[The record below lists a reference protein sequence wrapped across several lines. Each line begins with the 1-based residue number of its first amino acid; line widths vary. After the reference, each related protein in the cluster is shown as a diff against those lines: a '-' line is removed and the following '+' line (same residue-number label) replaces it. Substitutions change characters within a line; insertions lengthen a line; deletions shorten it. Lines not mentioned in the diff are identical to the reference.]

1 MYDAAQGA
9 RDAGVSLGFLG
20 SDAIGWQARFEAS
33 PGGAANRVLVCYKTA
48 DPPNPVDPITAGS
61 PGLTTT
67 QWRLAPVN
75 RPEQSLIGVQFS
87 SQTGAAWNNTQPYV
101 VTNSGNWVYANSGFT
116 DGSRV
121 SGLAGLR
128 PTGYSNNFEARQ
140 PVPDRRTP
148 CQFSVYQHQRCP

>member
-1 MYDAAQGA
+1 
-9 RDAGVSLGFLG
+9 VSLGFLG

-33 PGGAANRVLVCYKTA
+33 RRWCRESGAGLLQDRR
-48 DPPNPVDPITAGS
+48 PPNPVDPITAGS

-75 RPEQSLIGVQFS
+75 RPRAVLDRCPVLV
-87 SQTGAAWNNTQPYV
+87 TDGAAWNNTQPYV

-121 SGLAGLR
+121 SGLARL
-128 PTGYSNNFEARQ
+128 
-140 PVPDRRTP
+140 
-148 CQFSVYQHQRCP
+148 